1 MKGDTIELGDMTE
14 LEDILDLLQLTIY
27 SIEETV
33 DLRV

>member
-1 MKGDTIELGDMTE
+1 MKGDAIELGDMTE

-27 SIEETV
+27 SIGETV

>member
-27 SIEETV
+27 SIGETV